1 MTPSPFIDWL
11 WGGLNYQVLLF
22 PNALISCFL
31 LQIEHHLFPTMPRC
45 NLNAC
50 MKYVKEWCKENNLP
64 YLVDDYFDGYAMNL
78 QQLKNMAEHIQA
90 KAA

>member
-11 WGGLNYQVLLF
+11 WGGLNY
-22 PNALISCFL
+22 
-31 LQIEHHLFPTMPRC
+31 QIEHHLFPTMPRC